1 MIKKTIG
8 IIGGMGPLATVK
20 LFERIVVNSKAVT
33 DQEHPR
39 VVIDNNT
46 NIPDRTSFILGRGE
60 DPVPELIKSAVGLEK
75 MGADFLIMPCNTA
88 HFFLKEISKSI
99 NIPFIDM
106 LEETLKEAS
115 ATVSDGRIGLLATDG
130 TIQSGIYDKR
140 AIDHEIKL
148 IHPNPEDQ
156 AKVMKFI
163 YGIKSGNLN
172 GHSEDFKEVVS
183 RMADEG
189 LKAVIL
195 GCTELSVAIDYLEL
209 DGRVTYL
216 DPLTI
221 IAKRALYGSDCVGQ

>member
-1 MIKKTIG
+1 MTKKTIG

-20 LFERIVVNSKAVT
+20 LFERIVTNSGAAS

-39 VVIDNNT
+39 VLIDNNT
-46 NIPDRTSFILGRGE
+46 NIPDRTGFILGRGD

-88 HFFLKEISKSI
+88 HFFLKEISGSI

-115 ATVSDGRIGLLATDG
+115 KAVSDGRIGLLATDG
-130 TIQSGIYDKR
+130 TLQSGIYDKR
-140 AIDHEIKL
+140 AVDHGLKL
-148 IHPNPEDQ
+148 IHPKPEEQ
-156 AKVMKFI
+156 AKIMKFI
-163 YGIKSGNLN
+163 YSIKGGDLK
-172 GHSEDFKEVVS
+172 GHSEGFQEIVT

-189 LKAVIL
+189 LKAAIL
-195 GCTELSVAIDYLEL
+195 GCTELSVAIDYIEL
-209 DGRVTYL
+209 DKRITYL

-221 IAKRALYGSDCVGQ
+221 IARKALFESGCVAK

>member
-20 LFERIVVNSKAVT
+20 LFERIVTNSGAAA

-39 VVIDNNT
+39 VLIDNNT

-60 DPVPELIKSAVGLEK
+60 DPVPELTKSAVGLEK

-88 HFFLKEISKSI
+88 HFFLEEISKVI
-99 NIPFIDM
+99 KIPFIDM
-106 LEETLKEAS
+106 LEETLLKAS
-115 ATVSDGRIGLLATDG
+115 ETVLDGRIGLLATDG
-130 TIQSGIYDKR
+130 TLQSGIYDKR
-140 AIDHEIKL
+140 AADHGLKL
-148 IHPNPEDQ
+148 IHPEPEDQ
-156 AKVMKFI
+156 VKVMKFI
-163 YGIKSGNLN
+163 YGIKSGNLG
-172 GHSEDFKEVVS
+172 GHSEDFKEVVNK
-183 RMADEG
+183 MADNG

-209 DGRVTYL
+209 DNRITYL

-221 IAKRALYGSDCVGQ
+221 IARRALFESGCETK